1 MAYTKT
7 DILAA
12 VDEQLGDVSA
22 LATADEKI
30 RWFNDAQGR
39 LGWFA
44 VTSIDVS
51 WAEGDRSIA
60 LPSTVY
66 QVEEMLYADSEYERR
81 WQPATGS
88 LIIYAADGARADGG
102 AAVLVRAY
110 WPNVDDS
117 TSSALPRTGDAAC
130 ISYVLHRFFRKLVAN
145 RALFQRYAT
154 LIGSNGVRIE
164 DLSQT
169 ADDHY
174 NDFLDLRADL
184 PDSPV
189 VTFYPNG

>member
-1 MAYTKT
+1 MYTQAE
-7 DILAA
+7 ILTA
-12 VDEQLGDVSA
+12 VGEQLGDVSA
-22 LATADEKI
+22 LATDAEKI
-30 RWFNDAQGR
+30 RWFNDAQAR
-39 LGWFA
+39 IGWFG
-44 VTSIDVS
+44 VTSIDVT
-51 WAEGDRSIA
+51 WAEGDRSIS
-60 LPSTVY
+60 LPATVY

-81 WQPATGS
+81 WEPVTGA
-88 LIIYAADGARADGG
+88 LVIYSEDGARADGG
-102 AAVLVRAY
+102 AAVLVRTY
-110 WPNVDDS
+110 WPEV
-117 TSSALPRTGDAAC
+117 TGAVSSSLPRAGDAAC

-169 ADDHY
+169 SDDHY
-174 NDFLDLRADL
+174 SDFLDLRGDL